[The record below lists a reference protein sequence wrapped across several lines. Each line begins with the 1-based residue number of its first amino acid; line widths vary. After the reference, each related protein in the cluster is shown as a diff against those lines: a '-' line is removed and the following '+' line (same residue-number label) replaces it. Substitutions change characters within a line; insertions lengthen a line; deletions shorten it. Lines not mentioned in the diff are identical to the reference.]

1 MKTGRKVRGGDAG
14 LIERERKEGRE
25 SRWGKSGG
33 EEVEVR
39 IGYLENDKMR
49 SE

>member
-1 MKTGRKVRGGDAG
+1 M
-14 LIERERKEGRE
+14 IERERKAGQE
-25 SRWGKSGG
+25 SRWGRSSG

-39 IGYLENDKMR
+39 IGYLENDKTR